1 MVVSA
6 ERERGLVLV
15 VGWRDKG
22 RNDPKVHALG
32 LYGSGMHSALVARSK
47 CTGRKCKKCIGKTIV
62 RDKTTSKKSNSP
74 FSKTCSHFISSDK
87 NIQMLDEPC

>member
-1 MVVSA
+1 MS
-6 ERERGLVLV
+6 
-15 VGWRDKG
+15 
-22 RNDPKVHALG
+22 PKVHALG

>member
-1 MVVSA
+1 MFVLLKWMVVSA

-22 RNDPKVHALG
+22 RNVPQG
-32 LYGSGMHSALVARSK
+32 LCGSGMHSAPVARSK

-62 RDKTTSKKSNSP
+62 RDKTT
-74 FSKTCSHFISSDK
+74 
-87 NIQMLDEPC
+87 